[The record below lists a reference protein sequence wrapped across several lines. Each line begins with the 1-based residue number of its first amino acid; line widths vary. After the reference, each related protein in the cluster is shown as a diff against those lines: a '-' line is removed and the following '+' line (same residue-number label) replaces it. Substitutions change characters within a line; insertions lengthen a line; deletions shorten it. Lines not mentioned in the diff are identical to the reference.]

1 MHPNVAFFKLKGFL
15 RRVPAGTEFGSPVG
29 KIADF
34 CKFPVSLYDL
44 NENNFLLMSDPVI
57 KRALVSVSDKTGIVD
72 FCRELASMGVEIF
85 STGGTLK
92 ALQDAGIAAASI
104 SNITGFPE
112 IMDGRVK
119 TLHPKIHGGLLAVR
133 GNAEHQQAARENGI
147 EFIDLVAVNLYPF
160 EATIAKADVTFE
172 EAIENIDIGGPSM
185 LRSAA
190 KNNESVTVI
199 TDAADYATV
208 LDEMKS
214 NGGATTRATRLTLAA
229 KVYALTSRYDTAIAA
244 YMAKAAGVEG
254 AGETMTV
261 KLEKELGMR
270 YGENPHQSA
279 GLYKMDDGN
288 GTRSF
293 GAIFEKLH
301 GKELSYNNMLD
312 IAAATGIIEEF
323 RGEEPSVV
331 IVKHTNPCG
340 VAQAPTLCEAYRKAF
355 STDTQAPFGGIIAFN
370 RPLDMETAN
379 AVNEIFTE
387 ILIAPAFEE
396 GVLDLLMKKK
406 DRRLVLQKQPLPKA
420 GWEFKSTPFGMLVQ
434 ERDSKMVAPEEL
446 KVVTKR
452 QPTEEELA
460 DLMFAWKIARHI
472 KSNTIL
478 YVKNRQTFGVG
489 AGQMSRVDS
498 SKIAR
503 WKASEVGLDL
513 KGSVVASDAFF
524 PFADGLLAAAE
535 AGVTAVIQPGG
546 SIRDNEVIEAAD
558 ANNLAMVFTGMR
570 HFKH

>member
-1 MHPNVAFFKLKGFL
+1 
-15 RRVPAGTEFGSPVG
+15 
-29 KIADF
+29 
-34 CKFPVSLYDL
+34 
-44 NENNFLLMSDPVI
+44 MSDPVI
-57 KRALVSVSDKTGIVD
+57 KRALVSVSDKTGIVE
-72 FCRELASMGVEIF
+72 FCRELSGLGVEIF

-92 ALQDAGIAAASI
+92 SLQDAGVSAASI
-104 SNITGFPE
+104 STITGFPE

-133 GNAEHQQAARENGI
+133 ENPEHVSQATENGI
-147 EFIDLVAVNLYPF
+147 SFIDLVVVNLYPF
-160 EATIAKADVTFE
+160 EATVAKPDVTFE
-172 EAIENIDIGGPSM
+172 DAIENIDIGGPSM

-190 KNNESVTVI
+190 KNNESVTVV
-199 TDAADYATV
+199 TDSADYV
-208 LDEMKS
+208 LVLQEMRE
-214 NGGATTRATRLTLAA
+214 NNGATKRTTRLMLAL
-229 KVYALTSRYDTAIAA
+229 KVFELTSRYDRAIASYLA
-244 YMAKAAGVEG
+244 GAPGVAQHEAAAK
-254 AGETMTV
+254 MTV
-261 KLEKELGMR
+261 KLERELDMR

-279 GLYKMDDGN
+279 GLYRLTDEN

-293 GAIFEKLH
+293 SDFFEKLH

-312 IAAATGIIEEF
+312 IAAAVTLIEEF
-323 RGEEPSVV
+323 RGEEPTVV

-340 VAQAPTLCEAYRKAF
+340 VAQAQTLAEAYRRAF
-355 STDTQAPFGGIIAFN
+355 STDTQAPYGGIISFN
-370 RPLDMETAN
+370 RPLDMEAAK

-387 ILIAPAFEE
+387 ILIAPAFED
-396 GVLDLLMKKK
+396 GVLEMLMKKK
-406 DRRLVLQKQPLPKA
+406 DRRLVLQTNALPKG
-420 GWEFKSTPFGMLVQ
+420 GWEFTSTPFGMLVQ
-434 ERDSKMVAPEEL
+434 ERDSKIVAKEDL
-446 KVVTKR
+446 TVVTKR
-452 QPTEEELA
+452 QPTEEEIA
-460 DLMFAWKIARHI
+460 DLMFAWKICKHI

-478 YVKNRQTFGVG
+478 YVKNRQTYGVG

-503 WKASEVGLDL
+503 WKASEVNLDL
-513 KGSVVASDAFF
+513 NGSVVASDAYF

>member
-1 MHPNVAFFKLKGFL
+1 
-15 RRVPAGTEFGSPVG
+15 
-29 KIADF
+29 
-34 CKFPVSLYDL
+34 
-44 NENNFLLMSDPVI
+44 MSDPVI
-57 KRALVSVSDKTGIVD
+57 KRALVSVSDKTGIVE
-72 FCRELASMGVEIF
+72 FCRELSGLGVEIF

-92 ALQDAGIAAASI
+92 SLQDAGVSAASI
-104 SNITGFPE
+104 STITGFPE

-133 GNAEHQQAARENGI
+133 ENSDHVKQAIENDI
-147 EFIDLVAVNLYPF
+147 SFIDLVVVNLYPF
-160 EATIAKADVTFE
+160 EATVAKPDVTFE
-172 EAIENIDIGGPSM
+172 DAIENIDIGGPSM

-190 KNNESVTVI
+190 KNNESVTVV
-199 TDAADYATV
+199 TDSADYALV
-208 LDEMKS
+208 LQEMKA
-214 NGGATTRATRLTLAA
+214 NNCATKRATRLSLAL
-229 KVYALTSRYDTAIAA
+229 KVFELTSRYDRAIAF
-244 YMAKAAGVEG
+244 YLAGAVGG
-254 AGETMTV
+254 AQTGTASKMTV
-261 KLEKELGMR
+261 SLERELAMR

-279 GLYKMDDGN
+279 GLYRLTDTN

-293 GAIFEKLH
+293 EDFFEKLH

-312 IAAATGIIEEF
+312 IAAAVTLIEEF
-323 RGEEPSVV
+323 RSEEPTVV
-331 IVKHTNPCG
+331 IIKHTNPCG
-340 VAQAPTLCEAYRKAF
+340 VAQASTLAEAYRRAF

-370 RPLDMETAN
+370 RPLDMEAAK

-387 ILIAPAFEE
+387 ILIAPAFED
-396 GVLDLLMKKK
+396 GVLELLMKKK
-406 DRRLVLQKQPLPKA
+406 DRRLVRQTNVIPKG

-434 ERDSKMVAPEEL
+434 ERDSKIVAKEDL

-452 QPTEEELA
+452 PPTEEEIA
-460 DLMFAWKIARHI
+460 DLMFAWKICKHI

-478 YVKNRQTFGVG
+478 YVKNRQTYGVG

-503 WKASEVGLDL
+503 WKASEVNLDL
-513 KGSVVASDAFF
+513 HGSVVASDAFF

-558 ANNLAMVFTGMR
+558 ANNLAMVFTDMR

>member
-1 MHPNVAFFKLKGFL
+1 
-15 RRVPAGTEFGSPVG
+15 
-29 KIADF
+29 
-34 CKFPVSLYDL
+34 
-44 NENNFLLMSDPVI
+44 MSDPVI

-72 FCRELASMGVEIF
+72 FCSDLSSMGVEIF

-92 ALQDAGIAAASI
+92 SLQDAGVAAQSI
-104 SNITGFPE
+104 SVITGFPE

-119 TLHPKIHGGLLAVR
+119 TLHPKIHGALLAVR
-133 GNAEHQQAARENGI
+133 QNPEHQRAAQENGI
-147 EFIDLVAVNLYPF
+147 GFIDLVAVNLYPF
-160 EATIAKADVTFE
+160 EATVAKADVTFE
-172 EAIENIDIGGPSM
+172 DAIENIDIGGPSM

-199 TDAADYATV
+199 TDAEDYAAV
-208 LDEMKS
+208 LAEMRS
-214 NGGATTRATRLTLAA
+214 NGGATTRATRLRLAI
-229 KVYALTSRYDTAIAA
+229 KVFALTSRYDTAIAA
-244 YMAKAAGVEG
+244 YMAKAAGTVE
-254 AGETMTV
+254 AADTMTV
-261 KLEKELGMR
+261 RLEKELGMR
-270 YGENPHQSA
+270 YGENPHQNA
-279 GLYKMDDGN
+279 GLYRMNDGF
-288 GTRSF
+288 GVRSF
-293 GAIFEKLH
+293 GDFFDKLH

-312 IAAATGIIEEF
+312 ISAAASIVEEF
-323 RGEEPSVV
+323 RGEGPSVV

-340 VAQAPTLCEAYRKAF
+340 VAQASTLCEAWHKAF

-370 RPLDMETAN
+370 RPLDMETAK

-387 ILIAPAFEE
+387 ILIAPAFED

-406 DRRLVLQKQPLPKA
+406 DRRLVLQKKALPSG
-420 GWEFKSTPFGMLVQ
+420 GWEFRSTPFGMLVQ
-434 ERDSKMVAPEEL
+434 ERDSKTVAPDEL
-446 KVVTKR
+446 KVVTRR
-452 QPTEEELA
+452 QPTGEELA
-460 DLMFAWKIARHI
+460 DLMFAWKICRHI

>member
-1 MHPNVAFFKLKGFL
+1 
-15 RRVPAGTEFGSPVG
+15 
-29 KIADF
+29 
-34 CKFPVSLYDL
+34 
-44 NENNFLLMSDPVI
+44 MSDPVI
-57 KRALVSVSDKTGIVD
+57 KRALVSVSDKTGIVE
-72 FCRELASMGVEIF
+72 FCRELSGMGVEIF

-92 ALQDAGIAAASI
+92 SLQDSGVNAASI
-104 SNITGFPE
+104 STITGFPE

-133 GNAEHQQAARENGI
+133 ENLDHVKQATENGI
-147 EFIDLVAVNLYPF
+147 SFIDLVVVNLYPF
-160 EATIAKADVTFE
+160 EATVAKPDVTFE
-172 EAIENIDIGGPSM
+172 DAIENIDIGGPSM

-190 KNNESVTVI
+190 KNNDSVTVV
-199 TDAADYATV
+199 TDSADYGLV
-208 LDEMKS
+208 LEEMRE
-214 NGGATTRATRLTLAA
+214 NNGATKRTTRLTLAL
-229 KVYALTSRYDTAIAA
+229 KVFELTSRYDRAIASYLA
-244 YMAKAAGVEG
+244 GAVGGASQEASAKMSVS
-254 AGETMTV
+254 
-261 KLEKELGMR
+261 LERELDMR

-279 GLYKMDDGN
+279 GLYRLTDEN

-293 GAIFEKLH
+293 ADFFEKLH

-312 IAAATGIIEEF
+312 IAAAVTLIEEF
-323 RGEEPSVV
+323 RGEEPTVV

-340 VAQAPTLCEAYRKAF
+340 VAQAPTLAEAYRRAF

-370 RPLDMETAN
+370 RPLDMEAAK

-387 ILIAPAFEE
+387 ILIAPAFED
-396 GVLDLLMKKK
+396 GVLEMLMKKK
-406 DRRLVLQKQPLPKA
+406 DRRLVLQTSGLPKG

-434 ERDSKMVAPEEL
+434 ERDSKIVAKEEL
-446 KVVTKR
+446 TVVTKR
-452 QPTEEELA
+452 QPTEEEIA
-460 DLMFAWKIARHI
+460 DLMFAWKICKHI

-478 YVKNRQTFGVG
+478 YVKNRQTYGVG

-503 WKASEVGLDL
+503 WKASEVNLDL
-513 KGSVVASDAFF
+513 HGSVVASDAFF

>member
-1 MHPNVAFFKLKGFL
+1 
-15 RRVPAGTEFGSPVG
+15 
-29 KIADF
+29 
-34 CKFPVSLYDL
+34 
-44 NENNFLLMSDPVI
+44 MSDPVI

-72 FCRELASMGVEIF
+72 FCRELSLLGVEIF

-92 ALQDAGIAAASI
+92 SLQDAEVNASSI
-104 SNITGFPE
+104 STITGFPE

-133 GNAEHQQAARENGI
+133 ENADHVKQAVENGI
-147 EFIDLVAVNLYPF
+147 SFIDLVVVNLYPF
-160 EATIAKADVTFE
+160 EATVAKPDVTFE
-172 EAIENIDIGGPSM
+172 DAIENIDIGGPSM

-190 KNNESVTVI
+190 KNNESVTVV
-199 TDAADYATV
+199 TDSADYALV
-208 LDEMKS
+208 LQEMRE
-214 NGGATTRATRLTLAA
+214 NNGATKRTTRLLLAL
-229 KVYALTSRYDTAIAA
+229 KVFELTSRYDRAIAS
-244 YMAKAAGVEG
+244 YLVG
-254 AGETMTV
+254 AVGGTKHEATSAMTI
-261 KLEKELGMR
+261 KLERELDMR
-270 YGENPHQSA
+270 YGENPHQRA
-279 GLYKMDDGN
+279 GLYLLTDEDGS
-288 GTRSF
+288 RSF
-293 GAIFEKLH
+293 GDFFEKLH

-312 IAAATGIIEEF
+312 IAAAVSLIEEF
-323 RGEEPSVV
+323 RDEEPTVV
-331 IVKHTNPCG
+331 IIKHTNPCG
-340 VAQAPTLCEAYRKAF
+340 VAQAQTLVEAYRRAF
-355 STDTQAPFGGIIAFN
+355 STDTQAPFGGIIVFN
-370 RPLDMETAN
+370 RPLDMDTAK

-387 ILIAPAFEE
+387 ILIAPVFED

-406 DRRLVLQKQPLPKA
+406 DRRLVQQKHPLPKG
-420 GWEFKSTPFGMLVQ
+420 GWEFKSTPFGMLIQ
-434 ERDSKMVAPEEL
+434 ERDSKIVSKEDL
-446 KVVTKR
+446 TVVTKR
-452 QPTEEELA
+452 HPTEEEIA
-460 DLMFAWKIARHI
+460 DMMFAWKICKHI

>member
-1 MHPNVAFFKLKGFL
+1 
-15 RRVPAGTEFGSPVG
+15 
-29 KIADF
+29 
-34 CKFPVSLYDL
+34 
-44 NENNFLLMSDPVI
+44 MSDPVI

-92 ALQDAGIAAASI
+92 SLQEAGIEAASI
-104 SNITGFPE
+104 STITGFPE

-133 GNAEHQQAARENGI
+133 ENPEHQKAAQENGI
-147 EFIDLVAVNLYPF
+147 GFIDLVAVNLYPF
-160 EATIAKADVTFE
+160 EATIAKSDVTFE

-208 LDEMKS
+208 LGEMRS
-214 NGGATTRATRLTLAA
+214 NGGATTRATRLGLAA
-229 KVYALTSRYDTAIAA
+229 KVFALTSRYDTAIAA
-244 YMAKAAGVEG
+244 YMAKAAGTPDE
-254 AGETMTV
+254 ASASMTV
-261 KLEKELGMR
+261 RLDKELDMR
-270 YGENPHQSA
+270 YGENPHQKA
-279 GLYKMDDGN
+279 GFYKMNDGDAD
-288 GTRSF
+288 RSF
-293 GAIFEKLH
+293 AGFFDKLH

-312 IAAATGIIEEF
+312 IAAAAGIIEEF
-323 RGEEPSVV
+323 SGEEPSVV

-340 VAQAPTLCEAYRKAF
+340 VAQAPSLCEAYRRAF

-370 RPLDMETAN
+370 RPLDMETAK

-387 ILIAPAFEE
+387 ILIAPAYED
-396 GVLDLLMKKK
+396 GVLEMLMKKK
-406 DRRLVLQKQPLPKA
+406 DRRLVLQKRPMPKC
-420 GWEFKSTPFGMLVQ
+420 GWEFRSTPFGMLVQ
-434 ERDSKMVAPEEL
+434 DRDSRIVTREEL
-446 KVVTKR
+446 TVVTKR
-452 QPTEEELA
+452 QPTEAELD
-460 DLMFAWKIARHI
+460 DLMFAWKICKHI

-503 WKASEVGLDL
+503 WKAGEVGLDL
-513 KGSVVASDAFF
+513 TGSVVASDAYF

>member
-1 MHPNVAFFKLKGFL
+1 
-15 RRVPAGTEFGSPVG
+15 
-29 KIADF
+29 
-34 CKFPVSLYDL
+34 
-44 NENNFLLMSDPVI
+44 MSDPVI

-72 FCRELASMGVEIF
+72 FCRELASMGVKIF

-92 ALQDAGIAAASI
+92 SLQDAGIEAASI
-104 SNITGFPE
+104 STITGFPE

-133 GNAEHQQAARENGI
+133 ENPEHQKAAQDNGI

-160 EATIAKADVTFE
+160 EATVAKPDVTFE
-172 EAIENIDIGGPSM
+172 DAIENIDIGGPSM

-208 LDEMKS
+208 LGEMKA

-229 KVYALTSRYDTAIAA
+229 KVFALTSKYDTAIAA
-244 YMAKAAGVEG
+244 YMATAAGTARE
-254 AGETMTV
+254 ASAAMTV
-261 KLEKELGMR
+261 QLERELDMR
-270 YGENPHQSA
+270 YGENPHQNA
-279 GLYKMDDGN
+279 GFYKMNDGE
-288 GTRSF
+288 GIRSF
-293 GAIFEKLH
+293 AEIFDKLH

-312 IAAATGIIEEF
+312 IAAAAGIIEEF
-323 RGEEPSVV
+323 RGEDPSVV

-340 VAQAPTLCEAYRKAF
+340 VAQAPTLAEAYRRAF

-370 RPLDMETAN
+370 RPLDMETATV
-379 AVNEIFTE
+379 VNEIFTE
-387 ILIAPAFEE
+387 ILIAPSFEE
-396 GVLDLLMKKK
+396 GVLDMLMKKK
-406 DRRLVLQKQPLPKA
+406 DRRLVLQKKALPKG

-434 ERDSKMVAPEEL
+434 DRDSRIVSRDDL
-446 KVVTKR
+446 KVVTR
-452 QPTEEELA
+452 RRPTEEELA
-460 DLMFAWKIARHI
+460 DLMFAWKICKHI

-513 KGSVVASDAFF
+513 RGSVVASDAFF

>member
-1 MHPNVAFFKLKGFL
+1 
-15 RRVPAGTEFGSPVG
+15 
-29 KIADF
+29 
-34 CKFPVSLYDL
+34 
-44 NENNFLLMSDPVI
+44 MSDPLI

-72 FCRELASMGVEIF
+72 FCRNLNAMGVEIF

-92 ALQDAGIAAASI
+92 TLLDSGISAASI
-104 SNITGFPE
+104 STITGFPE

-133 GNAEHQQAARENGI
+133 ENTDHVKEAQENGI
-147 EFIDLVAVNLYPF
+147 SFIDLVVVNLYPF
-160 EATIAKADVTFE
+160 EATVAKPGVSFE
-172 EAIENIDIGGPSM
+172 DAIENIDIGGPSM

-190 KNNESVTVI
+190 KNNESVTVV
-199 TDAADYATV
+199 TDSADYALV
-208 LDEMKS
+208 LQEMKEN
-214 NGGATTRATRLTLAA
+214 NGRTKRTTRLLLAL
-229 KVYALTSRYDTAIAA
+229 KVFELTSRYDRAIAS
-244 YMAKAAGVEG
+244 YLTGVMPDKQHEAAT
-254 AGETMTV
+254 TMTV
-261 KLEKELGMR
+261 NLDRELDMR

-279 GLYKMDDGN
+279 GLYRLTDADGS
-288 GTRSF
+288 RSF
-293 GAIFEKLH
+293 GDFFEKLH

-312 IAAATGIIEEF
+312 IAAATSLIEEF
-323 RGEEPSVV
+323 RGEDPTVV
-331 IVKHTNPCG
+331 IIKHTNPCG
-340 VAQAPTLCEAYRKAF
+340 VAQASTLLEAYRRAF
-355 STDTQAPFGGIIAFN
+355 ATDTQAPFGGIIVFN
-370 RPLDMETAN
+370 RPLDMDTAK

-387 ILIAPAFEE
+387 ILIAPAFED
-396 GVLDLLMKKK
+396 GVLDMLMKKK
-406 DRRLVLQKQPLPKA
+406 DRRLVKQSQSLPKG

-434 ERDSKMVAPEEL
+434 ERDSKIVSKEDL
-446 KVVTKR
+446 TVVTKR
-452 QPTEEELA
+452 KPTEEEVA
-460 DLMFAWKIARHI
+460 DLMFAWKICKHI

-513 KGSVVASDAFF
+513 HGSVVASDAFF

-558 ANNLAMVFTGMR
+558 TNNLAMVFTGMR

>member
-1 MHPNVAFFKLKGFL
+1 
-15 RRVPAGTEFGSPVG
+15 
-29 KIADF
+29 
-34 CKFPVSLYDL
+34 
-44 NENNFLLMSDPVI
+44 MSDPVI
-57 KRALVSVSDKTGIVD
+57 KRALVSVSDKTGIVE
-72 FCRELASMGVEIF
+72 FCRELSGMGVEIF

-92 ALQDAGIAAASI
+92 SLQDAGVSAASI
-104 SNITGFPE
+104 STITGFPE

-133 GNAEHQQAARENGI
+133 ENPDHVKQATENGI
-147 EFIDLVAVNLYPF
+147 SFIDLVVVNLYPF
-160 EATIAKADVTFE
+160 EATVAKPDVTFE
-172 EAIENIDIGGPSM
+172 DAIENIDIGGPSM

-190 KNNESVTVI
+190 KNNESVTVV
-199 TDAADYATV
+199 TDSADYALV
-208 LDEMKS
+208 LQEMRENS
-214 NGGATTRATRLTLAA
+214 GATKRTTRLTLAL
-229 KVYALTSRYDTAIAA
+229 KVFELTSRYDRAIASYLA
-244 YMAKAAGVEG
+244 GAVGGAQQEAA
-254 AGETMTV
+254 TKMTV
-261 KLEKELGMR
+261 SLERELDMR

-279 GLYKMDDGN
+279 GLYRLTDEN

-293 GAIFEKLH
+293 ADFFEKLH

-312 IAAATGIIEEF
+312 IAAAVTLIEEF
-323 RGEEPSVV
+323 RGEEPTVV

-340 VAQAPTLCEAYRKAF
+340 VAQAPTLAEAYRRAF

-370 RPLDMETAN
+370 RPLDMEAAK

-387 ILIAPAFEE
+387 ILIAPAFED
-396 GVLDLLMKKK
+396 GVLEMLMKKK
-406 DRRLVLQKQPLPKA
+406 DRRLVLQTSALPKG

-434 ERDSKMVAPEEL
+434 ERDSKIVAKEDL
-446 KVVTKR
+446 TVVTKR
-452 QPTEEELA
+452 QPTQEEIA
-460 DLMFAWKIARHI
+460 DLMFAWKICKHI

-478 YVKNRQTFGVG
+478 YVKNRQTYGVG

-503 WKASEVGLDL
+503 WKASEVSLDL
-513 KGSVVASDAFF
+513 HGSVVASDAFF

>member
-1 MHPNVAFFKLKGFL
+1 
-15 RRVPAGTEFGSPVG
+15 
-29 KIADF
+29 
-34 CKFPVSLYDL
+34 
-44 NENNFLLMSDPVI
+44 MSDPVI

-72 FCRELASMGVEIF
+72 FCRELSLLGVEIF

-92 ALQDAGIAAASI
+92 SLQDAGVSAASI
-104 SNITGFPE
+104 STITGFPE

-133 GNAEHQQAARENGI
+133 ENADHVKQATDNGI
-147 EFIDLVAVNLYPF
+147 SFIDLVVVNLYPF
-160 EATIAKADVTFE
+160 EATVAKPDVTFE
-172 EAIENIDIGGPSM
+172 DAIENIDIGGPSM

-190 KNNESVTVI
+190 KNNESVTVV
-199 TDAADYATV
+199 TDSADYALV
-208 LDEMKS
+208 LQEMREN
-214 NGGATTRATRLTLAA
+214 NGTTKRTTRLSLAL
-229 KVYALTSRYDTAIAA
+229 KVFELTSRYERAIASYLA
-244 YMAKAAGVEG
+244 GAVGGAQSEAA
-254 AGETMTV
+254 TRMTV
-261 KLEKELGMR
+261 SLERELDMR

-279 GLYKMDDGN
+279 GLYRLNDEN

-293 GAIFEKLH
+293 SDFFEKLH

-312 IAAATGIIEEF
+312 IAAAVTLIEEF
-323 RGEEPSVV
+323 RGEEPTVV

-340 VAQAPTLCEAYRKAF
+340 VAQAATLAEAYRRAF

-370 RPLDMETAN
+370 RPLDMEAAK

-387 ILIAPAFEE
+387 ILIAPAFED
-396 GVLDLLMKKK
+396 GVLAMLMKKK
-406 DRRLVLQKQPLPKA
+406 DRRLVLQTSALSKG

-434 ERDSKMVAPEEL
+434 ERDSKIVAKEDL
-446 KVVTKR
+446 TVVTKR
-452 QPTEEELA
+452 QPTQEEIA
-460 DLMFAWKIARHI
+460 DLMFAWKICKHI

-478 YVKNRQTFGVG
+478 YVKNRQTYGVG

-513 KGSVVASDAFF
+513 RGSVVASDAFF

-546 SIRDNEVIEAAD
+546 SIRDNDVIEAAD

>member
-1 MHPNVAFFKLKGFL
+1 
-15 RRVPAGTEFGSPVG
+15 
-29 KIADF
+29 
-34 CKFPVSLYDL
+34 
-44 NENNFLLMSDPVI
+44 MSDPVI
-57 KRALVSVSDKTGIVD
+57 KRALVSVSDKTGIVE
-72 FCRELASMGVEIF
+72 FCRELNGMGVEIF

-92 ALQDAGIAAASI
+92 SLQDAGVSAASI
-104 SNITGFPE
+104 STITGFPE

-133 GNAEHQQAARENGI
+133 ENADHVKQAAENGI
-147 EFIDLVAVNLYPF
+147 SFIDLVVVNLYPF
-160 EATIAKADVTFE
+160 EATVAKPDVIFE
-172 EAIENIDIGGPSM
+172 DAIENIDIGGPSM

-190 KNNESVTVI
+190 KNNESVTVV
-199 TDAADYATV
+199 TDSADYALV
-208 LDEMKS
+208 LQEMKS
-214 NGGATTRATRLTLAA
+214 NNGATKRATRLSLAL
-229 KVYALTSRYDTAIAA
+229 KVFELTSRYDRAIAS
-244 YMAKAAGVEG
+244 YLAGAVGG
-254 AGETMTV
+254 AQTGTASKMTV
-261 KLEKELGMR
+261 SLERELAMR

-279 GLYKMDDGN
+279 GLYRLTDEN

-293 GAIFEKLH
+293 DDFFEKLH

-312 IAAATGIIEEF
+312 IAAAVTLNEEF
-323 RGEEPSVV
+323 RGEEPTVV

-340 VAQAPTLCEAYRKAF
+340 VAQAPTLAEAYRRAF

-370 RPLDMETAN
+370 RPLDMEAAK

-387 ILIAPAFEE
+387 ILIAPAFED
-396 GVLDLLMKKK
+396 GVLELLMKKK
-406 DRRLVLQKQPLPKA
+406 DRRLVRQTNVMPKG

-434 ERDSKMVAPEEL
+434 ERDSKIVAKEDL

-452 QPTEEELA
+452 QPTEEEIA
-460 DLMFAWKIARHI
+460 DLMFAWKICKHI

-478 YVKNRQTFGVG
+478 YVKNRQTYGVG

-503 WKASEVGLDL
+503 WKASEVNLDL
-513 KGSVVASDAFF
+513 HGSVVASDAFF

>member
-1 MHPNVAFFKLKGFL
+1 
-15 RRVPAGTEFGSPVG
+15 
-29 KIADF
+29 
-34 CKFPVSLYDL
+34 
-44 NENNFLLMSDPVI
+44 MSDPVI

-72 FCRELASMGVEIF
+72 FCRELSLLGVEIF

-92 ALQDAGIAAASI
+92 ALQEAGIAAASI

-133 GNAEHQQAARENGI
+133 ENPDHVKQATENGI
-147 EFIDLVAVNLYPF
+147 TFIDLVVVNLYPF
-160 EATIAKADVTFE
+160 EATVAKPDVTFE
-172 EAIENIDIGGPSM
+172 DAIENIDIGGPSM

-190 KNNESVTVI
+190 KNNESVTVV
-199 TDAADYATV
+199 TDSGDYGLV
-208 LDEMKS
+208 LQEMRENS
-214 NGGATTRATRLTLAA
+214 GATKRTTRLTLAL
-229 KVYALTSRYDTAIAA
+229 KVFELTSRYDRAIASYLA
-244 YMAKAAGVEG
+244 GAVGGNQHEAAAKMSV
-254 AGETMTV
+254 T
-261 KLEKELGMR
+261 LERELDMR

-279 GLYKMDDGN
+279 GLYRLTDEN

-293 GAIFEKLH
+293 GDFFEKLH

-312 IAAATGIIEEF
+312 IAAAVTLIEEF
-323 RGEEPSVV
+323 RGEEPTVV

-340 VAQAPTLCEAYRKAF
+340 VAQASTLAEAYRRAF

-370 RPLDMETAN
+370 RPLDMEAAK

-387 ILIAPAFEE
+387 ILIAPAFED
-396 GVLDLLMKKK
+396 GVLEMLMKKK
-406 DRRLVLQKQPLPKA
+406 DRRLVQQTSALPKG

-434 ERDSKMVAPEEL
+434 ERDSKIVAKEDL
-446 KVVTKR
+446 TVVTKR
-452 QPTEEELA
+452 QPTEEEIA
-460 DLMFAWKIARHI
+460 DMMFAWKICKHI

-503 WKASEVGLDL
+503 WKASEVNLDL
-513 KGSVVASDAFF
+513 HGSVVASDAFF

>member
-1 MHPNVAFFKLKGFL
+1 
-15 RRVPAGTEFGSPVG
+15 
-29 KIADF
+29 
-34 CKFPVSLYDL
+34 
-44 NENNFLLMSDPVI
+44 MSDPLI

-72 FCRELASMGVEIF
+72 FCRELSAMGVEIF

-92 ALQDAGIAAASI
+92 TLQDSGISAASI

-133 GNAEHQQAARENGI
+133 ENADHVNQAKENGI
-147 EFIDLVAVNLYPF
+147 DFIDLVVVNLYPF
-160 EATIAKADVTFE
+160 EATVAKPGVTFE
-172 EAIENIDIGGPSM
+172 DAIENIDIGGPSM

-190 KNNESVTVI
+190 KNNESVTVV
-199 TDAADYATV
+199 TDSADYAVV
-208 LDEMKS
+208 LQEMKENS
-214 NGGATTRATRLTLAA
+214 GATKRTTRLLLAL
-229 KVYALTSRYDTAIAA
+229 KVFELTSRYDRAIASYLNGA
-244 YMAKAAGVEG
+244 IGAKQQEAA
-254 AGETMTV
+254 ATMTV
-261 KLEKELGMR
+261 KLERELDMR

-279 GLYKMDDGN
+279 GLYRLTDSDGS
-288 GTRSF
+288 RAF
-293 GAIFEKLH
+293 ADFFEKMH

-312 IAAATGIIEEF
+312 IAAATALIEEF
-323 RGEEPSVV
+323 RGEEPTVV
-331 IVKHTNPCG
+331 IIKHTNPCG
-340 VAQAPTLCEAYRKAF
+340 VAQASTLVEAYRRAF
-355 STDTQAPFGGIIAFN
+355 STDTQAPFGGIIVFN
-370 RPLDMETAN
+370 RPLDMETAK

-387 ILIAPAFEE
+387 ILIAPAFED
-396 GVLDLLMKKK
+396 GVLDMLMKKK
-406 DRRLVLQKQPLPKA
+406 DRRLVQQTHALPKG

-434 ERDSKMVAPEEL
+434 ERDSKIVAKEDL
-446 KVVTKR
+446 TVVTKR
-452 QPTEEELA
+452 QPSEEEVG
-460 DLMFAWKIARHI
+460 DMMFAWKICKHI

-513 KGSVVASDAFF
+513 HGSVVASDAFF

>member
-1 MHPNVAFFKLKGFL
+1 
-15 RRVPAGTEFGSPVG
+15 
-29 KIADF
+29 
-34 CKFPVSLYDL
+34 
-44 NENNFLLMSDPVI
+44 MSDPVI

-72 FCRELASMGVEIF
+72 FCRELSLLGVEIF

-104 SNITGFPE
+104 SSITGFPE

-133 GNAEHQQAARENGI
+133 ENADHVKQATENGI
-147 EFIDLVAVNLYPF
+147 SFIDLVVVNLYPF
-160 EATIAKADVTFE
+160 EATVAKPDVTFE
-172 EAIENIDIGGPSM
+172 DAIENIDIGGPSM

-190 KNNESVTVI
+190 KNNESVTVV
-199 TDAADYATV
+199 TDSSDYSLV
-208 LDEMKS
+208 LEEMRG
-214 NGGATTRATRLTLAA
+214 NNGATKRTTRLALAL
-229 KVYALTSRYDTAIAA
+229 KVFELTSRYDRAIASYLA
-244 YMAKAAGVEG
+244 GAVGGNQHEAAAKMSV
-254 AGETMTV
+254 T
-261 KLEKELGMR
+261 LERELDMR

-279 GLYKMDDGN
+279 GLYRLTDEN

-293 GAIFEKLH
+293 GDVFEKLH

-312 IAAATGIIEEF
+312 IAAAVTLIEEF
-323 RGEEPSVV
+323 RGEEPTVV

-340 VAQAPTLCEAYRKAF
+340 VAQASTLAEAYRRAF

-370 RPLDMETAN
+370 RPLDMEAAK

-387 ILIAPAFEE
+387 ILIAPAFED
-396 GVLDLLMKKK
+396 GVLEMLMKKK
-406 DRRLVLQKQPLPKA
+406 DRRLVQQTSALPKG

-434 ERDSKMVAPEEL
+434 ERDSKIVAKEDL
-446 KVVTKR
+446 TVVTKR
-452 QPTEEELA
+452 QPTEEEIA
-460 DLMFAWKIARHI
+460 DMMFAWKICKHI

-503 WKASEVGLDL
+503 WKASEVNLDL
-513 KGSVVASDAFF
+513 HGSVVASDAFF

>member
-1 MHPNVAFFKLKGFL
+1 
-15 RRVPAGTEFGSPVG
+15 
-29 KIADF
+29 
-34 CKFPVSLYDL
+34 
-44 NENNFLLMSDPVI
+44 MSDPVI

-72 FCRELASMGVEIF
+72 FCRELSLLGVEIF

-92 ALQDAGIAAASI
+92 SLQDAGVSAASI
-104 SNITGFPE
+104 STITGFPE

-133 GNAEHQQAARENGI
+133 ENADHVKQAAENGI
-147 EFIDLVAVNLYPF
+147 SFIDMIVVNLYPF
-160 EATIAKADVTFE
+160 EATVAKPDVTFE
-172 EAIENIDIGGPSM
+172 DAIENIDIGGPSM

-190 KNNESVTVI
+190 KNNESVTVV
-199 TDAADYATV
+199 TDSADYALV
-208 LDEMKS
+208 LQEMRE
-214 NGGATTRATRLTLAA
+214 NNGATKRETRLTLAL
-229 KVYALTSRYDTAIAA
+229 KVFELTSRYDRAIATYLNGA
-244 YMAKAAGVEG
+244 VGQSGAADS
-254 AGETMTV
+254 MTV
-261 KLEKELGMR
+261 TLEKELDMR

-279 GLYKMDDGN
+279 GLYRLADVN

-293 GAIFEKLH
+293 GDFFEKLH

-312 IAAATGIIEEF
+312 IAAAVSLIEEF
-323 RGEEPSVV
+323 RNEDPTVV
-331 IVKHTNPCG
+331 IIKHTNPCG
-340 VAQAPTLCEAYRKAF
+340 VAQAPTLVEAYRRAF

-370 RPLDMETAN
+370 RPLDMEAAK

-387 ILIAPAFEE
+387 ILIAPAFED
-396 GVLDLLMKKK
+396 GVLEMLMKKK
-406 DRRLVLQKQPLPKA
+406 DRRLVRQTNVLPKG

-434 ERDSKMVAPEEL
+434 ERDSKIVAKEDL
-446 KVVTKR
+446 TVVTKR
-452 QPTEEELA
+452 QPTGEEIA
-460 DLMFAWKIARHI
+460 DLMFAWKICKHI

-513 KGSVVASDAFF
+513 HGSVVASDAFF

-546 SIRDNEVIEAAD
+546 SIRDSDVIEAAD

>member
-1 MHPNVAFFKLKGFL
+1 
-15 RRVPAGTEFGSPVG
+15 
-29 KIADF
+29 
-34 CKFPVSLYDL
+34 
-44 NENNFLLMSDPVI
+44 MSHPVI

-72 FCRELASMGVEIF
+72 FCRELSRLGVEIF

-92 ALQDAGIAAASI
+92 SLQDAGVSAASI
-104 SNITGFPE
+104 STITGFPE

-133 GNAEHQQAARENGI
+133 ENADHVMQATENGI
-147 EFIDLVAVNLYPF
+147 SFIDMVVVNLYPF
-160 EATIAKADVTFE
+160 EATVAKPDVTFE
-172 EAIENIDIGGPSM
+172 DAIENIDIGGPSM

-190 KNNESVTVI
+190 KNNESVTVV
-199 TDAADYATV
+199 TDSADYALV
-208 LDEMKS
+208 LQEMRE
-214 NGGATTRATRLTLAA
+214 NNGATKRATRLTLAL
-229 KVYALTSRYDTAIAA
+229 KVFELTSRYDRAIATYLNGA
-244 YMAKAAGVEG
+244 VGQSSAA
-254 AGETMTV
+254 ASMTV
-261 KLEKELGMR
+261 TLERELDMR

-279 GLYKMDDGN
+279 GLYRLTDAN

-293 GAIFEKLH
+293 EDFFEKLH

-312 IAAATGIIEEF
+312 IAAAVSLIEEF
-323 RGEEPSVV
+323 RNEEPTVV
-331 IVKHTNPCG
+331 IIKHTNPCG
-340 VAQAPTLCEAYRKAF
+340 VAQAPTLVEAYRRAF

-370 RPLDMETAN
+370 RPLDMEAAM

-396 GVLDLLMKKK
+396 GVLEMLMKKK
-406 DRRLVLQKQPLPKA
+406 DRRLVRQTNVLPKG

-434 ERDSKMVAPEEL
+434 ERDSKIVAKEDL
-446 KVVTKR
+446 TVVTKR
-452 QPTEEELA
+452 QPTGEEIA
-460 DLMFAWKIARHI
+460 DLMFAWKICKHI

-513 KGSVVASDAFF
+513 HGSVVASDAFF

-546 SIRDNEVIEAAD
+546 SIRDNDVIEAAD

>member
-1 MHPNVAFFKLKGFL
+1 
-15 RRVPAGTEFGSPVG
+15 
-29 KIADF
+29 
-34 CKFPVSLYDL
+34 
-44 NENNFLLMSDPVI
+44 MSDPVI

-72 FCRELASMGVEIF
+72 FCRELSLLGVEIF

-92 ALQDAGIAAASI
+92 SLQDAGVSAASI
-104 SNITGFPE
+104 STITGFPE

-133 GNAEHQQAARENGI
+133 GSADHVKQASENGI
-147 EFIDLVAVNLYPF
+147 SFIDMVVVNLYPF
-160 EATIAKADVTFE
+160 EATVAKPDVTFE
-172 EAIENIDIGGPSM
+172 DAIENIDIGGPSM

-190 KNNESVTVI
+190 KNNESVTVV
-199 TDAADYATV
+199 TDSADYALV
-208 LDEMKS
+208 LQELRE
-214 NGGATTRATRLTLAA
+214 NNGATKRATRLSLAL
-229 KVYALTSRYDTAIAA
+229 KVFELTSRYDRAIATYLNGA
-244 YMAKAAGVEG
+244 VGESVAKAS
-254 AGETMTV
+254 MTV
-261 KLEKELGMR
+261 TLERELDMR

-279 GLYKMDDGN
+279 GLYRLTDAN

-293 GAIFEKLH
+293 EDFFEKLH

-312 IAAATGIIEEF
+312 IAAAVSLIEEF
-323 RGEEPSVV
+323 RNEEPTVV
-331 IVKHTNPCG
+331 IIKHTNPCG
-340 VAQAPTLCEAYRKAF
+340 VAQAPTLAEAYRRAF

-370 RPLDMETAN
+370 RPLDMEAAK

-387 ILIAPAFEE
+387 ILIAPAFED
-396 GVLDLLMKKK
+396 GVLEMLMKKK
-406 DRRLVLQKQPLPKA
+406 DRRLVRQTNVLPKG

-434 ERDSKMVAPEEL
+434 ERDSKIVAKEDL
-446 KVVTKR
+446 TVVTKR
-452 QPTEEELA
+452 QPTGEEIA
-460 DLMFAWKIARHI
+460 DLMFAWKICKHI

-513 KGSVVASDAFF
+513 HGSVVASDAFF

-546 SIRDNEVIEAAD
+546 SIRDSDVIEAAD

>member
-1 MHPNVAFFKLKGFL
+1 
-15 RRVPAGTEFGSPVG
+15 
-29 KIADF
+29 
-34 CKFPVSLYDL
+34 
-44 NENNFLLMSDPVI
+44 MSDPVI

-72 FCRELASMGVEIF
+72 FCRELSLLGVEIF

-92 ALQDAGIAAASI
+92 SLQDAGVSAASI
-104 SNITGFPE
+104 STITGFPE

-119 TLHPKIHGGLLAVR
+119 TLHPNIHGGLLAVR
-133 GNAEHQQAARENGI
+133 ENAGHVKQAVENGI
-147 EFIDLVAVNLYPF
+147 SFIDMVVVNLYPF
-160 EATIAKADVTFE
+160 EATVAKLDVTFE
-172 EAIENIDIGGPSM
+172 DAIENIDIGGPSM

-190 KNNESVTVI
+190 KNNESVTVV
-199 TDAADYATV
+199 TDSADYALV
-208 LDEMKS
+208 LQEMRE
-214 NGGATTRATRLTLAA
+214 NNGATKRATRLSLAL
-229 KVYALTSRYDTAIAA
+229 KVFELTSRYDRAIASYLTGA
-244 YMAKAAGVEG
+244 VGGTQHEAAAK
-254 AGETMTV
+254 MTV
-261 KLEKELGMR
+261 KLERELDMR

-279 GLYKMDDGN
+279 GLYRLTDEN

-293 GAIFEKLH
+293 EDFFEKLH

-312 IAAATGIIEEF
+312 IAAAVTLIEEF
-323 RGEEPSVV
+323 RGEEPTVV

-340 VAQAPTLCEAYRKAF
+340 VAQASTLAEAYRRAF

-370 RPLDMETAN
+370 RSLDMEAAK
-379 AVNEIFTE
+379 AVNEIFIE

-396 GVLDLLMKKK
+396 GVLEMLMKKK
-406 DRRLVLQKQPLPKA
+406 DRRLVQQTSALAKG

-434 ERDSKMVAPEEL
+434 ERDSKIVAKEDL

-452 QPTEEELA
+452 QPTEEEIA
-460 DLMFAWKIARHI
+460 DLMFAWKICKHI

-478 YVKNRQTFGVG
+478 YVKNRQTYGVG

-503 WKASEVGLDL
+503 WKASEVALDL
-513 KGSVVASDAFF
+513 HGSVVASDAFF

>member
-1 MHPNVAFFKLKGFL
+1 
-15 RRVPAGTEFGSPVG
+15 
-29 KIADF
+29 
-34 CKFPVSLYDL
+34 
-44 NENNFLLMSDPVI
+44 MSDPVI
-57 KRALVSVSDKTGIVD
+57 KRVLVSVSDKTGIVD
-72 FCRELASMGVEIF
+72 FCRELSLLGVEIF

-92 ALQDAGIAAASI
+92 SLQDAGVSAASI
-104 SNITGFPE
+104 STITGFPE

-133 GNAEHQQAARENGI
+133 ENADHIKQTVENGI
-147 EFIDLVAVNLYPF
+147 SFIDMVVVNLYPF
-160 EATIAKADVTFE
+160 EATVAKPDVTFE
-172 EAIENIDIGGPSM
+172 DAIENIDIGGPSM

-190 KNNESVTVI
+190 KNNESVTVV
-199 TDAADYATV
+199 TDSADYALV
-208 LDEMKS
+208 LQEMRE
-214 NGGATTRATRLTLAA
+214 NNGATRRTTRLSLAL
-229 KVYALTSRYDTAIAA
+229 KVFELTSRYDRAIAS
-244 YMAKAAGVEG
+244 YLAGAVG
-254 AGETMTV
+254 QKNATVSMTV
-261 KLEKELGMR
+261 SLEREFDMR

-279 GLYKMDDGN
+279 GLYRLTDEN

-293 GAIFEKLH
+293 EDFFEKLH

-312 IAAATGIIEEF
+312 IAAAVSLIEEF
-323 RGEEPSVV
+323 RNEEPTVV
-331 IVKHTNPCG
+331 IIKHTNPCG
-340 VAQAPTLCEAYRKAF
+340 VAQASTLAEAYRRAF

-370 RPLDMETAN
+370 RPLDMEAAK

-396 GVLDLLMKKK
+396 GVLEMLMKKK
-406 DRRLVLQKQPLPKA
+406 DRRLVRQTNVMPKS

-434 ERDSKMVAPEEL
+434 ERDSKIVAKEDL
-446 KVVTKR
+446 TVVTKR
-452 QPTEEELA
+452 QPTEEEIA
-460 DLMFAWKIARHI
+460 DMMFAWKICKHI

-513 KGSVVASDAFF
+513 HGSVVASDAFF

>member
-1 MHPNVAFFKLKGFL
+1 
-15 RRVPAGTEFGSPVG
+15 
-29 KIADF
+29 
-34 CKFPVSLYDL
+34 
-44 NENNFLLMSDPVI
+44 MSDPVI

-92 ALQDAGIAAASI
+92 SLREAGIDAASI
-104 SNITGFPE
+104 STITGFPE

-133 GNAEHQQAARENGI
+133 DNPEHQQAARENGI
-147 EFIDLVAVNLYPF
+147 GFIDLVAVNLYPF
-160 EATIAKADVTFE
+160 EATVAKPDVTFE
-172 EAIENIDIGGPSM
+172 DAIENIDIGGPSM

-199 TDAADYATV
+199 TDAADYAAV
-208 LDEMKS
+208 LEEMKA

-229 KVYALTSRYDTAIAA
+229 KVFALTSRYDTAIAA
-244 YMAKAAGVEG
+244 YMAGAAGIGKAAGEAV
-254 AGETMTV
+254 TV
-261 KLEKELGMR
+261 KLEKELDMR
-270 YGENPHQSA
+270 YGENPHQNA
-279 GLYKMDDGN
+279 GFYSMNDGD
-288 GTRSF
+288 GARSF
-293 GAIFEKLH
+293 ADFFEKLH

-312 IAAATGIIEEF
+312 IAAATGIVEEF
-323 RGEEPSVV
+323 RGEAPSVV

-340 VAQAPTLCEAYRKAF
+340 VAQASSLCEAWHRAF

-370 RPLDMETAN
+370 RPLDMETAE

-387 ILIAPAFEE
+387 ILIAPAYAE

-406 DRRLVLQKQPLPKA
+406 DRRLLVQKQALPKG
-420 GWEFKSTPFGMLVQ
+420 GWEYKSTPFGMLVQ
-434 ERDSKMVAPEEL
+434 ERDSKIVSRDEL

-452 QPTEEELA
+452 QPAEKELD

-478 YVKNRQTFGVG
+478 YVRDRQTFGVG

-503 WKASEVGLDL
+503 WKASEAGLDL

-570 HFKH
+570 HFRH

>member
-1 MHPNVAFFKLKGFL
+1 
-15 RRVPAGTEFGSPVG
+15 
-29 KIADF
+29 
-34 CKFPVSLYDL
+34 
-44 NENNFLLMSDPVI
+44 MSDPVI
-57 KRALVSVSDKTGIVD
+57 KRALVSVSDKAGIVD
-72 FCRELASMGVEIF
+72 FSRELSRLGVEIF

-92 ALQDAGIAAASI
+92 SLQDAGVSAASI
-104 SNITGFPE
+104 STITGFPE

-133 GNAEHQQAARENGI
+133 ENPDHVQQAVENAI
-147 EFIDLVAVNLYPF
+147 SFIDLVVVNLYPF
-160 EATIAKADVTFE
+160 EATVAKPDVTFE
-172 EAIENIDIGGPSM
+172 DAIENIDIGGPSM

-190 KNNESVTVI
+190 KNNESVTVV
-199 TDAADYATV
+199 TDSADYAPV
-208 LDEMKS
+208 LQEMRE
-214 NGGATTRATRLTLAA
+214 NNGATKRATRLRLAL
-229 KVYALTSRYDTAIAA
+229 KVFELTSRYDRAIASYLA
-244 YMAKAAGVEG
+244 GAVGVGAANK
-254 AGETMTV
+254 MTV
-261 KLEKELGMR
+261 SLERELDMR

-279 GLYKMDDGN
+279 GLYRLTDVN

-293 GAIFEKLH
+293 EDFFEKLH

-312 IAAATGIIEEF
+312 IAAAVTLIEEF
-323 RGEEPSVV
+323 RGEEPTVV

-340 VAQAPTLCEAYRKAF
+340 VAQAPTLAEAYRRAF

-370 RPLDMETAN
+370 CPLDMEAAK

-387 ILIAPAFEE
+387 ILIAPAFED
-396 GVLDLLMKKK
+396 GVLEMLMKKK
-406 DRRLVLQKQPLPKA
+406 DRRLVRQTSALPKG

-434 ERDSKMVAPEEL
+434 ERDSKIVAKEDL
-446 KVVTKR
+446 TVVTKR
-452 QPTEEELA
+452 QPTQEEIA
-460 DLMFAWKIARHI
+460 DLMFAWKICKHI

-478 YVKNRQTFGVG
+478 YVKNRQTYGVG

-503 WKASEVGLDL
+503 WKASEVALDL
-513 KGSVVASDAFF
+513 HGSVVASDAFF

>member
-1 MHPNVAFFKLKGFL
+1 
-15 RRVPAGTEFGSPVG
+15 
-29 KIADF
+29 
-34 CKFPVSLYDL
+34 
-44 NENNFLLMSDPVI
+44 MSDPVI

-72 FCRELASMGVEIF
+72 FCRELASMGVQIF

-92 ALQDAGIAAASI
+92 SLQDAGIDAASI
-104 SNITGFPE
+104 STITGFPE

-133 GNAEHQQAARENGI
+133 ENPEHQKAALDNGI

-160 EATIAKADVTFE
+160 EATVAKPDVTFE
-172 EAIENIDIGGPSM
+172 DAIENIDIGGPSM

-199 TDAADYATV
+199 TDAADYVTV
-208 LDEMKS
+208 LEEMRS
-214 NGGATTRATRLTLAA
+214 NGGATTRATRLKLAA

-244 YMAKAAGVEG
+244 YMANAAGM
-254 AGETMTV
+254 AGEASASMTL
-261 KLEKELGMR
+261 KLEKELDMR
-270 YGENPHQSA
+270 YGENPHQNA
-279 GLYKMDDGN
+279 GFYRMNDGN
-288 GTRSF
+288 GNRSF
-293 GAIFEKLH
+293 GDFFEKLH

-340 VAQAPTLCEAYRKAF
+340 VAQASSLCEAYRRAF

-387 ILIAPAFEE
+387 ILIAPGYEE
-396 GVLDLLMKKK
+396 GVLDMLMKKK
-406 DRRLVLQKQPLPKA
+406 DRRLVLLKKALPKS

-434 ERDSKMVAPEEL
+434 ERDSKIVSREDL
-446 KVVTKR
+446 KTVTKR
-452 QPTEEELA
+452 QPTGAELD
-460 DLMFAWKIARHI
+460 DLMFAWKIAKHI

-513 KGSVVASDAFF
+513 
-524 PFADGLLAAAE
+524 
-535 AGVTAVIQPGG
+535 
-546 SIRDNEVIEAAD
+546 
-558 ANNLAMVFTGMR
+558 
-570 HFKH
+570 

>member
-1 MHPNVAFFKLKGFL
+1 
-15 RRVPAGTEFGSPVG
+15 
-29 KIADF
+29 
-34 CKFPVSLYDL
+34 
-44 NENNFLLMSDPVI
+44 MSDPVI

-92 ALQDAGIAAASI
+92 SLQDAGIAASSI
-104 SNITGFPE
+104 STITGFPE

-119 TLHPKIHGGLLAVR
+119 TLHPKIHGALLAVR
-133 GNAEHQQAARENGI
+133 ENPEHLQAASENGI

-160 EATIAKADVTFE
+160 EATVAKPDVTFE
-172 EAIENIDIGGPSM
+172 DAIENIDIGGPSM

-208 LDEMKS
+208 LAEMRS
-214 NGGATTRATRLTLAA
+214 NGGATTRATRLKLAA
-229 KVYALTSRYDTAIAA
+229 KVYALTSKYDTAIAA
-244 YMAKAAGVEG
+244 YMAKAADM
-254 AGETMTV
+254 AGDAAVSMTV
-261 KLEKELGMR
+261 RLERELDMR
-270 YGENPHQSA
+270 YGENPHQKA
-279 GLYKMDDGN
+279 GFYAMNDGS
-288 GTRSF
+288 GMRSF
-293 GAIFEKLH
+293 ADCFEKLH

-312 IAAATGIIEEF
+312 IAAASGIIGEF
-323 RGEEPSVV
+323 QGEDPAVV

-340 VAQAPTLCEAYRKAF
+340 VAQASTLCDAYRRAF

-370 RPLDMETAN
+370 RPLDMATAE

-406 DRRLVLQKQPLPKA
+406 DRRLVLQKKALPKE
-420 GWEFKSTPFGMLVQ
+420 GWEFRSTPFGMLVQ
-434 ERDSKMVAPEEL
+434 ERDSKTVAPEEL

-452 QPTEEELA
+452 QPTPAELD
-460 DLMFAWKIARHI
+460 DLMFAWKVARHI

>member
-1 MHPNVAFFKLKGFL
+1 ML
-15 RRVPAGTEFGSPVG
+15 
-29 KIADF
+29 
-34 CKFPVSLYDL
+34 
-44 NENNFLLMSDPVI
+44 DPVI

-85 STGGTLK
+85 STGGTRK
-92 ALQDAGIAAASI
+92 ALQDAGIAAESI
-104 SNITGFPE
+104 STITGFPE

-133 GNAEHQQAARENGI
+133 DNAEHQQAARENGI

-160 EATIAKADVTFE
+160 EASIAKPDVSFE

-244 YMAKAAGVEG
+244 YMAKAAGIES
-254 AGETMTV
+254 ADSMTV

-288 GTRSF
+288 GARSF

-370 RPLDMETAN
+370 RPLDMETAS

-406 DRRLVLQKQPLPKA
+406 DRRLVLQKQPLPKD

-434 ERDSKMVAPEEL
+434 ERDSKTVAPEEL
-446 KVVTKR
+446 EVVTKR

-478 YVKNRQTFGVG
+478 YVKNR
-489 AGQMSRVDS
+489 
-498 SKIAR
+498 
-503 WKASEVGLDL
+503 
-513 KGSVVASDAFF
+513 
-524 PFADGLLAAAE
+524 
-535 AGVTAVIQPGG
+535 
-546 SIRDNEVIEAAD
+546 
-558 ANNLAMVFTGMR
+558 
-570 HFKH
+570 